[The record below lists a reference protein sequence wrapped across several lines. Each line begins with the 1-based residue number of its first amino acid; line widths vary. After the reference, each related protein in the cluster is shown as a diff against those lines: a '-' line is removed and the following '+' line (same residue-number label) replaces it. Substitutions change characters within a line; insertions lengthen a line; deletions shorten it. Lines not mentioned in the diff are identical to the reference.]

1 MIPLLSTEKEKVKK
15 LLNENY
21 GITDVPY
28 LLLKFGKEKLRA
40 YSGSLS
46 KEELIAL
53 DRTLKIETAGL
64 YFANE
69 SDGDLRLT
77 LDGTQLFKE
86 QILKNILNVDDEQAE
101 SWLKGN
107 ELYIETSPGF
117 KVIKHNS
124 EFIGC
129 GKSTGKKISNFVP
142 KERRVKS

>member
-46 KEELIAL
+46 KEELMAL

-86 QILKNILNVDDEQAE
+86 QILKNILNVDDKQAE
-101 SWLKGN
+101 NWLKGN

-117 KVIKHNS
+117 KVIKHNF

-142 KERRVKS
+142 KERRVKD